1 MRCKCFSF
9 LGAHTHRNAMKH
21 SILHFVGAKRRD
33 MYRYEESSGL
43 QLYVQFHL
51 DPNPSDLHR
60 HTEVVTV
67 SIFNQHSVFNFTYW
81 YYALIKCNIY

>member
-33 MYRYEESSGL
+33 IYRYEESSGL
-43 QLYVQFHL
+43 Q
-51 DPNPSDLHR
+51 
-60 HTEVVTV
+60 
-67 SIFNQHSVFNFTYW
+67 
-81 YYALIKCNIY
+81 